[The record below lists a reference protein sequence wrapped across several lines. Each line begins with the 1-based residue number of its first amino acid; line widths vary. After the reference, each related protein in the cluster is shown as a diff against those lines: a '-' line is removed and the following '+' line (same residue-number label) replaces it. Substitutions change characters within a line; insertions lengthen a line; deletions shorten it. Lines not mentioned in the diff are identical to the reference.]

1 MENKSANN
9 LKELI
14 TGNPGLAVILAGL
27 VGVVIIAAV
36 LLLLERGEDETLI
49 YLDNTG
55 QCPEVTLTL
64 TNRADGEIIT
74 LKAKAGQRSSAK
86 VEPNTI
92 YDYILDTNSE
102 PDESG
107 MRCYNIDQ
115 GTIAD
120 IPKGRSVT
128 VNVPSLAAT
137 PDPRTL
143 TPESTEPAA
152 EETPAS

>member
-1 MENKSANN
+1 MEKQSAKT

-14 TGNPGLAVILAGL
+14 SGNIGLAAVLIGL
-27 VGVVIIAAV
+27 VLVVIIAAV
-36 LLLLERGEDETLI
+36 FLFLEQGEDDTLI

-55 QCPEVTLTL
+55 ECPEVTLTL
-64 TNRADGEIIT
+64 TNQANGEIIT

-92 YDYILDTNSE
+92 YNYILDTNSE
-102 PDESG
+102 PDETG
-107 MRCYNIDQ
+107 MRCYDIDE

-128 VNVPSLAAT
+128 VNVPSIAAT
-137 PDPRTL
+137 PDPRTPL
-143 TPESTEPAA
+143 PDATEPAA